1 MIEAQSYSSRVLC
14 CTKTCRSELAK
25 RPQWHGDMCPYATVA
40 DTQEQRKAFDSEVL
54 EEGGVSGHIHQTHTH
69 TSDVLA
75 AYLCSYVPQEVTRCE
90 QILVK
95 AVPAEIHDVCSRLL
109 AECCDLFTAHVGSH
123 ASGGMEV

>member
-1 MIEAQSYSSRVLC
+1 
-14 CTKTCRSELAK
+14 
-25 RPQWHGDMCPYATVA
+25 MCPYATVA
-40 DTQEQRKAFDSEVL
+40 DTQEQRKAVDSEVL
-54 EEGGVSGHIHQTHTH
+54 EGGGISGHIHQTHTH

-109 AECCDLFTAHVGSH
+109 AERCDLFTAHVGSH
-123 ASGGMEV
+123 ASGDFIAWDGGLEGQELAAEHEIALWYQTMDEHVRS